1 MIENNP
7 SLRNHF
13 FSLSDYRKAIFGNI
27 GFFTSLDAKNL
38 YWTNSQN
45 IILRTENNLRMA
57 TEYMKAIAVSVTM
70 VEAIAMLTGG
80 ECAYEL
86 FFGTTKKSR
95 EHKPVNMDSLIQFN
109 GEPSFSV
116 ERMAIYNTLKNGRD
130 MRSRFDHKTST
141 LSAHLYGKFS
151 EKDFNFLFEAVAQF
165 HQGKIDAGQYLAA
178 FDQKIVIEVISF
190 LEHTALSRKEA
201 LTKLKGNLSKHIIR
215 AA

>member
-1 MIENNP
+1 MIP
-7 SLRNHF
+7 P
-13 FSLSDYRKAIFGNI
+13 ATFG
-27 GFFTSLDAKNL
+27 L
-38 YWTNSQN
+38 
-45 IILRTENNLRMA
+45 ILIPELP
-57 TEYMKAIAVSVTM
+57 TEYMKAIAVSVTI

-95 EHKPVNMDSLIQFN
+95 EHKPVNMDSLIHFCK
-109 GEPSFSV
+109 EPSFSA

-141 LSAHLYGKFS
+141 LSAYLYGQFS
-151 EKDFNFLFEAVAQF
+151 EKDFNFLFEAVTYF

-178 FDQKIVIEVISF
+178 FDQKIIVEVISF
-190 LEHTALSRKEA
+190 LVHTALSRKES
-201 LTKLKGNLSKHIIR
+201 LINLKSKLSKHVSR